1 MYVRNNYGIF
11 RSDTIF
17 LNSYGAS
24 PIKETDI
31 VKQSENIVD
40 LIEVGDYVNGVE
52 VIHFQDDIFHSYY
65 ELANHF
71 LVSRKKPEDIKS
83 IVTKEQFKSVSFE
96 V

>member
-1 MYVRNNYGIF
+1 MVDIYLKWYVLDVGKHQ
-11 RSDTIF
+11 T
-17 LNSYGAS
+17 SYVNKPYIEKHS
-24 PIKETDI
+24 P
-31 VKQSENIVD
+31 NIID

-71 LVSRKKPEDIKS
+71 LISRKKPEDIKS
-83 IVTKEQFKSVSFE
+83 IVTKEAFKSVSFE